1 MKDKRLELIE
11 LIELGYDYEAQMNI
25 GNGWQPYEGC
35 QQNLIMILEDQDTE
49 VSIIEQD
56 NIQYY
61 TEGVRRYNVILPVWW
76 RPGALAIS
84 FDECTLDIS

>member
-11 LIELGYDYEAQMNI
+11 LIELGYEFEALMNI

-49 VSIIEQD
+49 VSIIDKDSPQF
-56 NIQYY
+56 Y
-61 TEGVRRYNVILPVWW
+61 TEGIRRYNVILPIWW

-84 FDECTLDIS
+84 FDVRDLDII